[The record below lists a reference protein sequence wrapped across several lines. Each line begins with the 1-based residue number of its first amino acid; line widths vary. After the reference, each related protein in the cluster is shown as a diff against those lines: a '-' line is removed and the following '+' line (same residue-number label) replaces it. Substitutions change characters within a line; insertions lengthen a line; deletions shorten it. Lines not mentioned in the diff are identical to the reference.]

1 MERNRNADVWCTVY
15 MSFESCLQ
23 KTIWEGNISVCLSV
37 CLSLCLCL
45 SCSKLSLSETK
56 QMRKCIPWCPHIYRS
71 EIVAIHISFSCC
83 LQFWSLWSLLLQI
96 GSTCSWYT
104 ITDQISSGWPD
115 MSSFSLSSFI
125 FIEWPWRRILSSKPV
140 WEPPMRERERLLIR
154 MEKGKD
160 CFKLLE
166 ETKRVC
172 DLYQQE
178 EQQKDLI
185 PVPDVAEWHK
195 QGPSVGSMMTIA
207 SLESSFLVT
216 CALQLDQ
223 GLVMILGFRLAG
235 LAVLDDGSLQA
246 KTKIIHVCSEI
257 EVIYWHGKSQLFF
270 PAVRA
275 GCYFLCAIARYSL
288 NASTFTSN
296 TVTVVSEI
304 LIC

>member
-1 MERNRNADVWCTVY
+1 
-15 MSFESCLQ
+15 
-23 KTIWEGNISVCLSV
+23 
-37 CLSLCLCL
+37 
-45 SCSKLSLSETK
+45 
-56 QMRKCIPWCPHIYRS
+56 
-71 EIVAIHISFSCC
+71 
-83 LQFWSLWSLLLQI
+83 
-96 GSTCSWYT
+96 
-104 ITDQISSGWPD
+104 
-115 MSSFSLSSFI
+115 
-125 FIEWPWRRILSSKPV
+125 
-140 WEPPMRERERLLIR
+140 
-154 MEKGKD
+154 
-160 CFKLLE
+160 
-166 ETKRVC
+166 
-172 DLYQQE
+172 
-178 EQQKDLI
+178 
-185 PVPDVAEWHK
+185 
-195 QGPSVGSMMTIA
+195 MMTIA

-223 GLVMILGFRLAG
+223 GLVTILGFRLAG